1 MYCITYRIIAG
12 LVISTT
18 CLGPGVSVAQE
29 AVAPQ
34 AVYQVG
40 GGDVLNIS
48 VYGTT
53 AYNAVVQ
60 VATDGQI
67 AINELGN
74 VQVGGLS
81 PAQIGE
87 KLANEFKAAGI
98 LIDPVVNVLVQEYR
112 SKKVSVFGTV
122 GRPGEYI
129 LDRSGL
135 KLTDVLA
142 RAGAQLGRGGGVIQI
157 TDAAGNRTELP
168 AYRVM
173 TGELDRVAQADEIIM
188 VADAPTFFILG
199 EVRNPGAYPLEPGLT
214 IEQAVAL
221 AGGLTPRGARN
232 KLKVTRTLE
241 SGEEVTSDASRGDD
255 VQPRDL
261 IRVGARIF

>member
-1 MYCITYRIIAG
+1 MRRRLHPAIASLMLLTVG
-12 LVISTT
+12 LQ
-18 CLGPGVSVAQE
+18 GNPAVAQD
-29 AVAPQ
+29 ATAQ
-34 AVYQVG
+34 AAVYQVG

-53 AYNAVVQ
+53 AYNTVVQ

-67 AINELGN
+67 PVNELGN

-81 PAQIGE
+81 PAQIAS
-87 KLANEFKAAGI
+87 KLAAEFKDAGI
-98 LIDPVVNVLVQEYR
+98 LVDPVVNVLVQEYR
-112 SKKVSVFGTV
+112 SRKVSVFGSV
-122 GRPGEYI
+122 ARPGEYI
-129 LDRSGL
+129 LDRTGL

-142 RAGAQLGRGGGVIQI
+142 RSGAQLGRGAGVIQI
-157 TDAAGNRTELP
+157 TDGAGNRTELP
-168 AYRVM
+168 ALRVM
-173 TGELDRVAQADEIIM
+173 TGELDRLARADEIIM

-199 EVRNPGAYPLEPGLT
+199 EVRNPGAYPIEPGLT
-214 IEQAVAL
+214 VEQAVAL

-232 KLKVTRTLE
+232 KLKVTRT
-241 SGEEVTSDASRGDD
+241 GQDGDEVTTEAKRGDD

>member
-1 MYCITYRIIAG
+1 MRRRVHQAIASIMITAAG
-12 LVISTT
+12 IH
-18 CLGPGVSVAQE
+18 GNMAVAQNAAAQE
-29 AVAPQ
+29 S
-34 AVYQVG
+34 VYQVG

-53 AYNAVVQ
+53 AYNTVVQ

-67 AINELGN
+67 PVPELGN

-81 PAQIGE
+81 PAQISA
-87 KLANEFKAAGI
+87 KLATNFQAAGI
-98 LIDPVVNVLVQEYR
+98 LVDPVVNVLVQEYR
-112 SKKVSVFGTV
+112 SRKVSVFGAV
-122 GRPGEYI
+122 ARPGEYI
-129 LDRSGL
+129 LDRTGL

-142 RAGAQLGRGGGVIQI
+142 RSGAQLGRGSGVIQI
-157 TDAAGNRTELP
+157 TDATGHRTELS
-168 AYRVM
+168 ALGVM
-173 TGELDRVAQADEIIM
+173 TGELDRLAQPDEIIM

-199 EVRNPGAYPLEPGLT
+199 EVKNPGAYPIEPGLT
-214 IEQAVAL
+214 VEQAVAL

-232 KLKVTRTLE
+232 KLSVTRT
-241 SGEEVTSDASRGDD
+241 GQDGDEVTTDAKRGDD